1 MKTLKMAIFQQK
13 MAQKWPSMA
22 KIPNFLYW
30 SYMSMPYEY
39 PVKWNALILLYQ
51 GTTSQFIESKTVKI
65 TIFQPKMAL
74 NGQNSQIFL
83 MDPVML

>member
-1 MKTLKMAIFQQK
+1 MI
-13 MAQKWPSMA
+13 
-22 KIPNFLYW
+22 
-30 SYMSMPYEY
+30 MPYEY
-39 PVKWNALILLYQ
+39 PVNWNMLILLYQ
-51 GTTSQFIESKTVKI
+51 GTTSRFIESKTVKI